1 MKMKTKADLKE
12 EIIKSV
18 AENGEYLLSGDVIDK
33 QVGKKCVSEQ
43 CVSVFFRKNGIDD
56 WEPVK
61 TLKTWKEAKLFVRR
75 EKKRA
80 TEEKQ
85 VLTYDGQIDFE
96 KWALRMLGTKK
107 DLFYFDYV
115 TGVDAK
121 TSKDIRGLV
130 ADGSMTWGAAL
141 EVVRKHFFGKI

>member
-1 MKMKTKADLKE
+1 MKVKTKADPKE

-18 AENGEYLLSGDVIDK
+18 AEGGEYLLSSDVIDE
-33 QVGKKCVSEQ
+33 QVGKKCVSKP
-43 CVSVFFRKNGIDD
+43 CVSVFFRKNDVDD
-56 WEPVK
+56 WELVK

-80 TEEKQ
+80 SEAKQ
-85 VLTYDGQIDFE
+85 ILTYDGQIDFE

-115 TGVDAK
+115 TGVDTK
-121 TSKDIRGLV
+121 TSKDIKGLV

>member
-1 MKMKTKADLKE
+1 MKLKTKADPKE
-12 EIIKSV
+12 EIIKSE
-18 AENGEYLLSGDVIDK
+18 AEGGEYLLSSDVIDE
-33 QVGKKCVSEQ
+33 QVGKKRVSKP
-43 CVSVFFRKNGIDD
+43 CVSVLFRKNGVDD
-56 WEPVK
+56 WESVK

-80 TEEKQ
+80 TEAKQ

-115 TGVDAK
+115 TGVDTE
-121 TSKDIRGLV
+121 TSKDIKGLV

>member
-1 MKMKTKADLKE
+1 MKVKAKADPKE
-12 EIIKSV
+12 EIIKSE
-18 AENGEYLLSGDVIDK
+18 AEDSEYLLSSDLIDE
-33 QVGKKCVSEQ
+33 QVGKKCISKL

>member
-1 MKMKTKADLKE
+1 MKVKTKADPKE
-12 EIIKSV
+12 EIIKSE
-18 AENGEYLLSGDVIDK
+18 AEGGEYLLSSDVIDE
-33 QVGKKCVSEQ
+33 QVGKKCVSKP
-43 CVSVFFRKNGIDD
+43 CVSVFFRKNGFDD

-85 VLTYDGQIDFE
+85 VLTYDGQIDFK

-115 TGVDAK
+115 IGVDTK
-121 TSKDIRGLV
+121 TSKDIKGLV
-130 ADGSMTWGAAL
+130 ANGSMSWGAAL

>member
-1 MKMKTKADLKE
+1 MKVKTKADPKE
-12 EIIKSV
+12 EIIKSE
-18 AENGEYLLSGDVIDK
+18 AEGGEYLLSSDVIDE
-33 QVGKKCVSEQ
+33 QVGKKCISKP
-43 CVSVFFRKNGIDD
+43 CVSVYFRKNGIGD
-56 WEPVK
+56 WELVK

-85 VLTYDGQIDFE
+85 VLTYDGQIDFK
-96 KWALRMLGTKK
+96 KWALRILGTKK

-115 TGVDAK
+115 TGVDTK

>member
-1 MKMKTKADLKE
+1 MKVKAKADPKE
-12 EIIKSV
+12 EIIKSE
-18 AENGEYLLSGDVIDK
+18 AEGGEYLLSSDVIDE
-33 QVGKKCVSEQ
+33 QVGKKCISKP